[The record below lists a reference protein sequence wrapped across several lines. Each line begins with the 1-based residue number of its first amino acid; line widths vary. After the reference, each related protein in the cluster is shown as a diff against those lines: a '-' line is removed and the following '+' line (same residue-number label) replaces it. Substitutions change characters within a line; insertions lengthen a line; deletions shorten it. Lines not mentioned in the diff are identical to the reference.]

1 MTGDIFAARA
11 PEVIIILGFASVLI
25 VVFFIY
31 LARSNKER
39 RKLRLEL
46 DKLGEELEQARK
58 QAEQS
63 KKRKPPAGSR

>member
-1 MTGDIFAARA
+1 MTDKILAVGAV
-11 PEVIIILGFASVLI
+11 EVIIILGFVSVLI
-25 VVFFIY
+25 VVFFMY

-39 RKLRLEL
+39 QKLRLEL

-58 QAEQS
+58 LAEQS